1 MAKKKTS
8 ISTNNIVNCAVY
20 GVIGLLLIILKAGS
34 LGILMTVVG
43 VLLIG
48 LGVLDALKGKD
59 IVKGAV
65 EIVCGLAIIVC
76 GWLIADLVLLIL
88 GIVLAIK
95 SAMELAKNYKKGFKA
110 NLEPI
115 VTLVI
120 GILLIVA
127 KWALMDTMCVIAGV
141 IFLINAVLAL
151 FGKKLSK

>member
-59 IVKGAV
+59 IVKG
-65 EIVCGLAIIVC
+65 EH
-76 GWLIADLVLLIL
+76 
-88 GIVLAIK
+88 K
-95 SAMELAKNYKKGFKA
+95 
-110 NLEPI
+110 
-115 VTLVI
+115 
-120 GILLIVA
+120 
-127 KWALMDTMCVIAGV
+127 
-141 IFLINAVLAL
+141 
-151 FGKKLSK
+151 